1 MRIAYLDCFSG
12 MSGDM
17 FLGALIDAGVPAKLF
32 EDTVAALD
40 IGARLEISR
49 VNRAGITATKVD
61 VFVHGEKELPRE
73 VFLEQQSRRKREHDH
88 AHEHGHAHDHKHA
101 PEHVEL
107 REHNFSQSG
116 NDSTRAGA
124 PAPHEHEP
132 HQHEHGRGLKE
143 IREIISKAG
152 IDEGAKRTALAM
164 FEALGKAEAK
174 IHNNDIEKV
183 HFHEVGAVDAMVDIT
198 CSAVG
203 AHALGVD
210 EIVCSP
216 LNVGG
221 GTVKCAHG
229 VLPVPV
235 PATVELLQGAPV
247 YSSGIQ
253 VELVT
258 PTGAAIVKTLVKRY
272 APFPAMTIE
281 KSGYGAG
288 SRDFSGHANVVRLTI
303 GESQPGLAQN
313 TSQETISVLEAN
325 LDDLNPQVF
334 GYVVERLL
342 EAGALD
348 TFAVPVQMK
357 KNRPGMLLTVLA
369 KPEDASRLTQII
381 FTETSTLGV
390 RRREEQ
396 RQTLARKWIT
406 VGTRWGDVRL
416 KIGSMNGTVTNYA
429 PEYED
434 CKKIAA
440 EHHVPLK
447 SVMNEAMEAYL
458 KASEKLRT
466 ALCSVKRFE
475 NPNEQKVL
483 HHDPDLLRECASAH
497 RTRVHHD
504 CLRHHCPAPAL
515 MGFDTY
521 FLTGTDEHGQKIER
535 AAQAAGKTP
544 QQFTDEVSAEFRA
557 LWDGWG

>member
-12 MSGDM
+12 VSGDM
-17 FLGALIDAGVPAKLF
+17 FLGALVDAGVPAKLF
-32 EDTVAALD
+32 EETVAALN

-49 VNRAGITATKVD
+49 VTRSGISATKVD

-73 VFLEQQSRRKREHDH
+73 VFLEQQSRAAKHEPRHDH
-88 AHEHGHAHDHKHA
+88 GHEHA

-107 REHNFSQSG
+107 REHNYSQSG
-116 NDSTRAGA
+116 RDGTRAGA
-124 PAPHEHEP
+124 PAPHVHEP
-132 HQHEHGRGLKE
+132 HLHEPRGHEHGRGLKE
-143 IREIISKAG
+143 IREIIRAAG
-152 IDEGAKRTALAM
+152 ISESAKRTAIAI
-164 FEALGKAEAK
+164 FEALGAAEAR
-174 IHNNDIEKV
+174 IHNTDIESV
-183 HFHEVGAVDAMVDIT
+183 HFHEVGAVDAMVDII
-198 CSAVG
+198 CAAVG
-203 AHALGVD
+203 SEALGVD

-221 GTVKCAHG
+221 GSVQCAHG

-235 PATVELLQGAPV
+235 PATVELLRGAPV
-247 YSSGIQ
+247 YSSGLQ

-258 PTGAAIVKTLVKRY
+258 PTGAAIVKTLARRF

-288 SRDFSGHANVVRLTI
+288 SRDFPGHANVLRLTI
-303 GESQPGLAQN
+303 GEAQPKFAEN

-369 KPEDASRLTQII
+369 KPEDAPRLSQII

-396 RQTLARKWIT
+396 RQTLARKW
-406 VGTRWGDVRL
+406 VSVVTRWGDVRL
-416 KIGSMNGTVTNYA
+416 KIASMNGTITNYA

-434 CKKIAA
+434 CKKLAA
-440 EHHVPLK
+440 ENHVPLK

-458 KASEKLRT
+458 KALKS
-466 ALCSVKRFE
+466 
-475 NPNEQKVL
+475 
-483 HHDPDLLRECASAH
+483 
-497 RTRVHHD
+497 
-504 CLRHHCPAPAL
+504 
-515 MGFDTY
+515 
-521 FLTGTDEHGQKIER
+521 
-535 AAQAAGKTP
+535 
-544 QQFTDEVSAEFRA
+544 
-557 LWDGWG
+557 